1 MEIALSL
8 LLRAGGPFTVTD
20 AHRKVERQD
29 EVYLL
34 FLHPVQRHKDP
45 YVVHRCLVELLDAL
59 LATEDNDR
67 GCPVPV
73 LAIVGDRAHIFHRG
87 RQRVVIVGDCV
98 EVEPKKKKK
107 EGTKSQRKGG
117 IGSRQKPQAN
127 VSDFAASEESLGG
140 TLLSISIII
149 LSLEFGER

>member
-8 LLRAGGPFTVTD
+8 LLRAGGPVTVTD

-98 EVEPKKKKK
+98 EVEPKKKKRAQK
-107 EGTKSQRKGG
+107 VNEKG
-117 IGSRQKPQAN
+117 
-127 VSDFAASEESLGG
+127 E
-140 TLLSISIII
+140 
-149 LSLEFGER
+149 